1 MSWFPNGKI
10 KEEGGLSDGKRN
22 GKWRFYYESGN
33 VFEEMSYRNG
43 RPDGKKTTWY
53 EHGVI
58 MTKGEFK
65 DGYRT
70 GKWIQYGPK
79 GQVLNEQ
86 VFKEGKPTGKK
97 PKPSQSK
104 P

>member
-1 MSWFPNGKI
+1 
-10 KEEGGLSDGKRN
+10 
-22 GKWRFYYESGN
+22 
-33 VFEEMSYRNG
+33 
-43 RPDGKKTTWY
+43 
-53 EHGVI
+53 